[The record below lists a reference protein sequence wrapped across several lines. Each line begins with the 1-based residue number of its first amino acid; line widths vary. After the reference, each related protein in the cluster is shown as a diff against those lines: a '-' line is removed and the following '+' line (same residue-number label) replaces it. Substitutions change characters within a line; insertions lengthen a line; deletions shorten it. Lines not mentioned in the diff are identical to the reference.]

1 MPRPSVLAKIARDM
15 LAREGI
21 AAIWQL
27 HLDAATLY
35 RAGNATSA
43 ATFIEIAD
51 MAAEEWRDRD
61 VAVEHPTG

>member
-1 MPRPSVLAKIARDM
+1 MPRPSVLAKIARDV
-15 LAREGI
+15 LAREGT

-35 RAGNATSA
+35 RAGNETSA

-51 MAAEEWRDRD
+51 TAAEELRHRA
-61 VAVEHPTG
+61 VAAAYRSS

>member
-1 MPRPSVLAKIARDM
+1 M

-51 MAAEEWRDRD
+51 TAAEEWRHRD